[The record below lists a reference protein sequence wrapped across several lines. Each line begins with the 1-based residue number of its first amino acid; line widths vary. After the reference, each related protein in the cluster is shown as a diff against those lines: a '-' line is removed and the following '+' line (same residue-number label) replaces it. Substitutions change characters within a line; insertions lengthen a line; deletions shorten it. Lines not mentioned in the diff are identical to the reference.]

1 MIRSSQARAN
11 ICSLSAMP
19 FTQEGFVV
27 ALDVKR
33 TTVQAALTIT
43 LIAVIL
49 AFSGSYFQW
58 LLHGETLAGG
68 SDQIRLKE
76 IVVRRGDTLWSLAK
90 EHGPQDRDIRET
102 VDRIRSLNDLDDPM
116 IRPGTK
122 LMIPVK

>member
-1 MIRSSQARAN
+1 M
-11 ICSLSAMP
+11 
-19 FTQEGFVV
+19 